1 MEKTGLLKKTKLL
14 DYDDCLIQSLIYER
28 GWRDLPEYDAIGAV
42 YHFVKDEILFGYN
55 RCDTLTASEVLSDG
69 IGQCNTKSTL
79 LMALLRALGIPC
91 RLHGFTVS
99 KDFQKGSTSGIVSFL
114 APSEIVHTWVEVLF
128 QNRWIVLEGV
138 IIDDGFLQSIKQ
150 MYRETKGIFRMYAIA
165 VDDFP
170 NLAVDWTGK
179 DTFIQ
184 SKAIVK
190 DFGIFPDPD
199 SFFSKHSQNLGILRT
214 FLYEHI
220 GCTKMTRNI
229 NRLRKLAKSCPSA
242 SI

>member
-1 MEKTGLLKKTKLL
+1 MEKTDLLKKTKLL

-28 GWRDLPEYDAIGAV
+28 GWRDLSEYDAIGAV

-99 KDFQKGSTSGIVSFL
+99 KDFQKGATSGIVSFL
-114 APSEIVHTWVEVLF
+114 APPEIVHTWVEVLF
-128 QNRWIVLEGV
+128 DGRWIILEGV

-150 MYRETKGIFRMYAIA
+150 MYRETKGIFRRYAIA
-165 VDDFP
+165 IDDFP

-220 GCTKMTRNI
+220 GCKKMTRNI

>member
-28 GWRDLPEYDAIGAV
+28 GWRDLPEYDVIGAV

-99 KDFQKGSTSGIVSFL
+99 KDFQKGATSGIVSFL

-190 DFGIFPDPD
+190 DFGIFPNPD

-220 GCTKMTRNI
+220 GCKKMTRNI

>member
-99 KDFQKGSTSGIVSFL
+99 KDFQKGATSGIVSFL

-138 IIDDGFLQSIKQ
+138 IIDDEFLQSIKQ
-150 MYRETKGIFRMYAIA
+150 MYSEANGFFRRYAIA

-170 NLAVDWTGK
+170 NLAVSWNGN

-184 SKAIVK
+184 SKAIVR
-190 DFGIFPDPD
+190 DYGIFPDPD
-199 SFFSKHSQNLGILRT
+199 SFFCEHSQNLGVIRT

-220 GCTKMTRNI
+220 GCKKMTRNI
-229 NRLRKLAKSCPSA
+229 DRIRKQSKTK
-242 SI
+242 IQ

>member
-99 KDFQKGSTSGIVSFL
+99 KDFQKGATSGIVSFL

-138 IIDDGFLQSIKQ
+138 IIDDGFFQSIKQ

-220 GCTKMTRNI
+220 GCKKMTRNI

>member
-1 MEKTGLLKKTKLL
+1 MSMENADLLQKTKLL
-14 DYDDCLIQSLIYER
+14 DYDDCSIQSLISER
-28 GWRDLPEYDAIGAV
+28 EWRKFSEYDAIGAV

-99 KDFQKGSTSGIVSFL
+99 KDFQKGAASGIVSLL
-114 APSEIVHTWVEVLF
+114 APPEIIHTWVEVMF
-128 QNRWIVLEGV
+128 QDRWVILEGV
-138 IIDDGFLQSIKQ
+138 IIDKGFLRGIKQ
-150 MYRETKGIFRMYAIA
+150 MYPDAEGVFRRYAIA

-170 NLAVDWTGK
+170 NLAVSWNGK

-190 DFGIFPDPD
+190 DYGIFPDPD
-199 SFFSKHSQNLGILRT
+199 SFFSGHSQNIGVIRT

-220 GCTKMTRNI
+220 GCRKMTMNIDKIRNLK
-229 NRLRKLAKSCPSA
+229 NQ
-242 SI
+242 

>member
-1 MEKTGLLKKTKLL
+1 MEKTDLLKKTKLL

-28 GWRDLPEYDAIGAV
+28 GWRDLSEYDAIGAV

-55 RCDTLTASEVLSDG
+55 RCDTLTASEGLSDG

-99 KDFQKGSTSGIVSFL
+99 KDFQKGATSGIVSFL
-114 APSEIVHTWVEVLF
+114 APPEIVHTWVEVLF
-128 QNRWIVLEGV
+128 DGRWIILEGV

-150 MYRETKGIFRMYAIA
+150 MYRETKGIFRRYAIA
-165 VDDFP
+165 IDDFP

-220 GCTKMTRNI
+220 GCKKMTRNI